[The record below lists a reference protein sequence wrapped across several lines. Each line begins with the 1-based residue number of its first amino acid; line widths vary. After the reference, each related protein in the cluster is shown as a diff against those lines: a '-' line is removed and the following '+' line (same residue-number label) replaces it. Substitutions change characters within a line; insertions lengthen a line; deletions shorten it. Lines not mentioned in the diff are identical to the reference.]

1 MVLFRQLD
9 SRMGGCG
16 LMEDLK
22 KVTDLTDKEYIDE
35 LAYVIKMEK
44 FYYSR
49 KQELLKDAERRLE
62 EK

>member
-1 MVLFRQLD
+1 
-9 SRMGGCG
+9 
-16 LMEDLK
+16 MEDLK

-49 KQELLKDAERRLE
+49 KQELLKDAERRGSNE
-62 EK
+62 